1 MSAGRAMA
9 EMLMR
14 IAESERKNV
23 QVRIWGLHIFLFGK
37 VSVKFGENQ
46 KNIDKWKEKRYI
58 YKNVLKNRFIRIGE
72 INNGNIHHA
81 ES

>member
-23 QVRIWGLHIFLFGK
+23 QVRIWGLHIFCLEKLNGR
-37 VSVKFGENQ
+37 
-46 KNIDKWKEKRYI
+46 KNGI
-58 YKNVLKNRFIRIGE
+58 FIKMY
-72 INNGNIHHA
+72 
-81 ES
+81 